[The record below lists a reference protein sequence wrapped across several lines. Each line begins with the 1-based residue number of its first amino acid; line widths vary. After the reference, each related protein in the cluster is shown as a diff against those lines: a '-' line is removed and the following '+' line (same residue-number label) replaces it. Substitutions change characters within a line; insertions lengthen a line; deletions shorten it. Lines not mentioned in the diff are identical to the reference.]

1 MEGYNWSTAL
11 VAFLR
16 GSALEDISLTF
27 AIPLDALKTKAK
39 RDGWKRLAADNTALT
54 APVATRADVTEEKL
68 AKLPR
73 QEP

>member
-1 MEGYNWSTAL
+1 MEGYNWTAAF

-16 GSALEDISLTF
+16 NTTLEDISLAM
-27 AIPLDALKTKAK
+27 AIPLHALKTKAK